1 MTDKLILSGMRFYG
15 RHGVYPEEN
24 KLGQLF
30 IVDLVM
36 HLRLDEAGSRDDL
49 ARTVNYAEV
58 GELVRRLVEGKP
70 FRLIEALAE
79 HIAQT
84 VLDTYTGINALTV
97 RVTKPNPPVAL
108 HFDGVT
114 VELHRG
120 RGESR

>member
-36 HLRLDEAGSRDDL
+36 HLRLDEAGRRDDL
-49 ARTVNYAEV
+49 ERTVNYAEV